1 LTPSRIDSTKVVSSE
16 LRKLHVSAIKF
27 REIKDDPSQ
36 PQNGWTEIKKELL
49 AQALRVGI
57 QKPPE
62 VEELVDLCSFI
73 SREFKNL
80 NINELRKAFSLY
92 QAGKLDFTDNPYNTF
107 SCLFVGNILG
117 SFKRYKGTHLAKT
130 QSKQLT
136 DFSETQIDKK
146 QYYEEYLF
154 MKYDALLKGK
164 YIFTE
169 EDERHL
175 YRKLT
180 EGLHIKI
187 ATNREKVSAME
198 DADNQ
203 EPKKY
208 RQNEQ
213 ERDNKVKARAKRI
226 CFRNWINRMAFEEID
241 LRTEINKLI

>member
-1 LTPSRIDSTKVVSSE
+1 MEQLPQKQQETTSTTGLIRSISSGVKIRQLVNTVPLKQGLAHCFKLTGLKTLPDKMETQVLIDFVISSYGGLCAPE
-16 LRKLHVSAIKF
+16 LTHAFKLGCSKKFECDMNHYQNFSA
-27 REIKDDPSQ
+27 EYL
-36 PQNGWTEIKKELL
+36 G
-49 AQALRVGI
+49 RV
-57 QKPPE
+57 
-62 VEELVDLCSFI
+62 L
-73 SREFKNL
+73 
-80 NINELRKAFSLY
+80 KAYSEY
-92 QAGKLDFTDNPYNTF
+92 RSKQ
-107 SCLFVGNILG
+107 
-117 SFKRYKGTHLAKT
+117 LAKT

-136 DFSETQIDKK
+136 DFTEAQIDKK

-187 ATNREKVSAME
+187 ATNREKISAME

-226 CFRNWINRMAFEEID
+226 CFRNWITDLAEEKFD